1 MSEILIL
8 AAAGFISSAVSA
20 MVGFGGG
27 AMLMA
32 VVLVFMPP
40 AAAIPFHA
48 LVQLAANSSRV
59 VLLRQWVAWDIVVP
73 FLVLLLPGAFA
84 GRMLFEGLSERVIFV
99 LIGVF
104 VLATLFS
111 QRIAAVSA
119 REYPRWFFLPLGFVI
134 GVLGSTVGVVGLMF
148 APFLMRQ
155 RLSKEGI
162 NATMA
167 SMAAAVHIVKIGA
180 FATFGFDPRDY
191 LWLLAAMI
199 PAVVVGSIFGKAVLV
214 RFSERIFR
222 ILFTTVLVGLAV
234 KMILWDGVLAPLM
247 R

>member
-1 MSEILIL
+1 
-8 AAAGFISSAVSA
+8 
-20 MVGFGGG
+20 
-27 AMLMA
+27 MLMV
-32 VVLVFMPP
+32 VVLSFMPP

-48 LVQLAANSSRV
+48 LVQLAANGSRV
-59 VLLRQWVAWDIVVP
+59 VLLRQWVAWGTVLP
-73 FLVLLLPGAFA
+73 FLVLLLPGALT
-84 GRMLFEGLSERVIFV
+84 GRLLFGGVSERVIFV
-99 LIGVF
+99 LVGVF

-134 GVLGSTVGVVGLMF
+134 GVLGSMVGVVGLMF

-155 RLSKEGI
+155 KLPKEGI

-180 FATFGFDPRDY
+180 FVAFGFDPWDY

-199 PAVVVGSIFGKAVLV
+199 PAVVLGSMFGKAVLV

-222 ILFTTVLVGLAV
+222 IVFTTVLVGLAV
-234 KMILWDGVLAPLM
+234 KLILWDGLLAPMIL
-247 R
+247 